1 MTKRVEISRRTALH
15 GLGISVALP
24 LLEVMQPGLLFGAQ
38 AGKAPQRL
46 AFLYVPNGI
55 HMQDWTPAEEGSGF
69 ALPATLKSLEPYR
82 DDLLVVTGLTADKA
96 RPHGD
101 GPGDHARAMSAFLTG
116 CQPRKTA
123 GANIKV
129 GISADQVAAQ
139 KIGKATKFAS
149 LEIGCEGGRQ
159 AGNCDSGYSC
169 AYSSTISWRTES
181 SPVAKEINPRLVF
194 ERLFS
199 ADGGKGASEYKR
211 ATYRKSLLDFAAE
224 DAKALKGRLGA
235 IDQRKLDEYL
245 TGVREIEQR
254 LLRAEKD
261 PDVKSVPGGYRAPTG
276 LPKDRKEHLRL
287 LADILVL
294 AFQADLTRVATFVFA
309 NEGSNRPYR
318 EIGVSDGHHD
328 LSHHRGKKDK
338 QEKIQ
343 KINQFHVEQLAYL
356 LGRLKAVKEGSG
368 TLLDNCLIAYGSG
381 NSDGNR
387 HNHDNL
393 PILLMGK
400 GGGTVKPGRH
410 VKYPRETPVTNLWL
424 SMLDRA
430 EASVASL
437 GDGTGRLE
445 GLEG

>member
-1 MTKRVEISRRTALH
+1 M
-15 GLGISVALP
+15 ALP
-24 LLEVMQPGLLFGAQ
+24 LLDAMQPGLLFA
-38 AGKAPQRL
+38 APAVKPPQRL

-55 HMQDWTPAEEGSGF
+55 HMQAWTPDAEGAGF
-69 ALPATLKSLEPYR
+69 ALPPTLAALGPYR
-82 DDLLVVTGLTADKA
+82 NDLMVLTGLTADKA

-149 LEIGCEGGRQ
+149 VEIGCEGGRQ

-169 AYSSTISWRTES
+169 AYSSTISWRSES

-199 ADGGKGASEYKR
+199 ADGGKSASEYKK
-211 ATYRKSLLDFAAE
+211 AAYKKSLLDFVAE
-224 DAKALKGRLGA
+224 DAKSLKGRLGA
-235 IDQRKLDEYL
+235 TDQRKLDEYL

-254 LLRAEKD
+254 LTRAEQNL
-261 PDVKSVPGGYRAPTG
+261 DVKGVPGGYRAPTG

-287 LADILVL
+287 LADMLVL

-343 KINQFHVEQLAYL
+343 KINEFHIEQLAYL
-356 LGRLKAVKEGSG
+356 LGRLKSVKEGGG
-368 TLLDNCLIAYGSG
+368 TLLDNCLLAYGSG

-400 GGGTVKPGRH
+400 GGGAVKPGRH

-430 EASVASL
+430 GASVPSL
-437 GDGTGRLE
+437 GDSTGRLK